1 MGAICGF
8 RLAAVDDPGG
18 RCMTDL
24 YLASLRAI
32 HVAAAVFWAGGT
44 FVMAGF
50 HEFIVDPGDDRRT
63 LERMAGYAG
72 VSQMIG
78 VSGIVSVIAGSILYW
93 EVSAGLDMD
102 WIGHSYGTTITVGAI
117 AGLLAIGVG
126 IVLVGLTNNRVE
138 SMDESVDD
146 DAHLSTEQS
155 ESLEAYR
162 NRILLGERL
171 VSILLLV
178 AVLAMATA
186 QYV

>member
-1 MGAICGF
+1 
-8 RLAAVDDPGG
+8 
-18 RCMTDL
+18 MTDL

-50 HEFIVDPGDDRRT
+50 HEFIVDPDGERQT

-72 VSQMIG
+72 VSQMLG
-78 VSGIVSVIAGSILYW
+78 ASGLISVIAGSILYW

-102 WIGHSYGTTITVGAI
+102 WIGYSYGTMITAGAI
-117 AGLLAIGVG
+117 AGILALVVG
-126 IVLVGLTNNRVE
+126 IVFVGLTNNRVE
-138 SMDESVDD
+138 SMDESI
-146 DAHLSTEQS
+146 S
-155 ESLEAYR
+155 ESDDLSPEQAEKLETYR
-162 NRILLGERL
+162 NRIRLGERL
-171 VSILLLV
+171 VAILLLV

>member
-1 MGAICGF
+1 
-8 RLAAVDDPGG
+8 
-18 RCMTDL
+18 MTDL

-32 HVAAAVFWAGGT
+32 HIATAVFWAGGT

-50 HEFIVDPGDDRRT
+50 HEFVVHPDGERRT

-78 VSGIVSVIAGSILYW
+78 VSGMVSVVAGSILYW

-102 WIGHSYGTTITVGAI
+102 WIGHSYGTTITIGAV
-117 AGLLAIGVG
+117 AGILALVVG

-138 SMDESVDD
+138 SMDESIPESGD
-146 DAHLSTEQS
+146 LSADEAETL
-155 ESLEAYR
+155 ESYR
-162 NRILLGERL
+162 KRILVGERL
-171 VSILLLV
+171 IALLLLV
-178 AVLAMATA
+178 AILAMATA